1 MRSCCR
7 LVVCMA
13 LLVLSGSV
21 FAAEGTPAERLGR
34 VIADAAL
41 TDHRGSSVSLTE
53 FKEQPVIVLAFLG
66 TECPLAKLAVT
77 KLNGLAKEFEPRG
90 VIVLGINSN
99 RQDSLTDLAAQAK
112 EQDVGFRLLKDAGNK
127 LADAAGAV
135 RTPEVVVLDR
145 QRTIRYVGRI
155 DDQDGIGYRRETPKR
170 HDLKVA
176 IEELLAGKPVSVAT
190 TEVEGC
196 FIGKVRSPKPQA
208 EVTYSKHV
216 APILQNQCVNCHRS
230 GQIGPFAMTSYD
242 EVAGWAET
250 IAEVVEDNR
259 MPPWHASPDHG
270 KFSNAR
276 KLSDDERRV
285 LLDWAKAGAP
295 EGDRNDLPP
304 PKTFTDGWQ
313 LPREPDLI
321 VNMRDKPYDVPASGT
336 VRYQY
341 FVVDPKLTEDKWV
354 QAAELQAGDRSVVHH
369 ILVFAKTDTEMKK
382 FDGEGAFLA
391 AYVPGFLPQQ
401 YPAGMA
407 KLLPAGAKL
416 IFQIHY
422 TPNGKATQDLSRI
435 GLLFADESAVTHA
448 VMTSEARKSNGLIIP
463 PNANNS
469 RHEANSPKSPV
480 DVQLL
485 NLMPHMH
492 VRGRSFRYELQTAD
506 GRKERVLDVPRY
518 DFNWQTSYQLAE
530 PLSIP
535 AGSSMHV
542 VAHYDNSA
550 DNLNNPNPNATV
562 RWGEQTWDEMLIGY
576 FDIAVPRAALN
587 AASKANDKPS
597 RKPAAQA
604 LPPAVANRLLEA
616 MKQLDKNKDG
626 TLSLD
631 EVPERLLPIFKQLDL
646 NADDKLTPEE
656 VRKVLQQ
663 LQQRR

>member
-1 MRSCCR
+1 MRHGFAICVC
-7 LVVCMA
+7 LV
-13 LLVLSGSV
+13 LVLSNGL
-21 FAAEGTPAERLGR
+21 TQPAEASGKDRLGR
-34 VIADAAL
+34 VVSDAAL
-41 TDHRGSSVSLTE
+41 TDYRGASVSLTE
-53 FKEQPVIVLAFLG
+53 LKDKPVIVLAFLG

-77 KLNGLAKEFEPRG
+77 KLNTLAKEFEPRG
-90 VIVLGINSN
+90 VAVLGINSN
-99 RQDSLTDLAAQAK
+99 RQDSLADLAAQAK
-112 EQDVGFRLLKDAGNK
+112 EQDVAFQLLKDAGNK
-127 LADAAGAV
+127 LADAAGAI
-135 RTPEVVVLDR
+135 RTPEVVVLDQ
-145 QRTIRYVGRI
+145 QRAIRYVGRI
-155 DDQDGIGYRRETPKR
+155 DDQDGIGYRRETAKR
-170 HDLKVA
+170 SDLKIA

-196 FIGKVRSPKPQA
+196 FIGKVREPKRGA

-216 APILQNQCVNCHRS
+216 APILQNRCVNCHRP
-230 GQIGPFAMTSYD
+230 GQVAPFAMTSYD

-270 KFSNAR
+270 KFANAR
-276 KLSDDERRV
+276 NLPDNEKRM
-285 LLDWAKAGAP
+285 LLDWVKAGAP
-295 EGDRNDLPP
+295 EGDRNDLPS
-304 PKTFTDGWQ
+304 PKLFTDGWQ

-321 VNMRDKPYDVPASGT
+321 VAMRDKPYDVPASGT

-341 FVVDPKLTEDKWV
+341 FSVDPKLTEDKWV
-354 QAAELQAGDRSVVHH
+354 TAAEIQPGERSVVHH
-369 ILVFAKTDTEMKK
+369 VLVFAKTDSELRK

-401 YPAGMA
+401 YPTGMA

-416 IFQIHY
+416 IFQVHY
-422 TPNGKATQDLSRI
+422 TPNGKATKDTSRI
-435 GLLFADESAVTHA
+435 GLLFADEASVTHA
-448 VMTSEARKSNGLIIP
+448 VMTSEARKTGGLIIP

-469 RHEANSPKSPV
+469 RHEASSPKSPV

-542 VAHYDNSA
+542 VAHYDNSEN
-550 DNLNNPNPNATV
+550 NLNNPNPNATV

-576 FDIAVPRAALN
+576 FDVAVPRDAFEA
-587 AASKANDKPS
+587 S
-597 RKPAAQA
+597 RKPSAESKPKALGSN
-604 LPPAVANRLLEA
+604 LPPAIL
-616 MKQLDKNKDG
+616 KQLVEQLQQLDVNKDG
-626 TLSLD
+626 ILTPS
-631 EVPERLLPIFKQLDL
+631 EVPPKLMPIFKRLDI
-646 NADDKLTPEE
+646 DGDEKLTVEE
-656 VRKVLQQ
+656 VRKAIEKK
-663 LQQRR
+663 R

>member
-1 MRSCCR
+1 MLRGFQ
-7 LVVCMA
+7 VCVC
-13 LLVLSGSV
+13 LILVLSNGPAW
-21 FAAEGTPAERLGR
+21 AAESVGKDRLGR
-34 VIADAAL
+34 VVSDAAL
-41 TDHRGSSVSLTE
+41 TDYRGASVSLAE
-53 FKEQPVIVLAFLG
+53 LKDKPVVVLAFLG

-77 KLNGLAKEFEPRG
+77 KLNVLAKEFEPRG
-90 VIVLGINSN
+90 VAVLGINSN
-99 RQDSLTDLAAQAK
+99 RQDSLVDLAAQAK

-135 RTPEVVVLDR
+135 RTPEIVVLDQ
-145 QRTIRYVGRI
+145 QRAIRYVGRI
-155 DDQDGIGYRRETPKR
+155 DDQDGIGYRRETAKR
-170 HDLKVA
+170 SDLKIA
-176 IEELLAGKPVSVAT
+176 IEELLAGKPVSVST

-196 FIGKVRSPKPQA
+196 FIGKVREAKPGA

-216 APILQNQCVNCHRS
+216 ASILQNRCVNCHRP
-230 GQIGPFAMTSYD
+230 GQVAPFAMTSYD
-242 EVAGWAET
+242 KVAGWAET

-270 KFSNAR
+270 KFANAR
-276 KLSDDERRV
+276 NLPDDEKRV
-285 LLDWAKAGAP
+285 LLDWVKAGAP

-304 PKTFTDGWQ
+304 AKSFTDGWQ

-341 FVVDPKLTEDKWV
+341 FSVDPKLTEDKWV
-354 QAAELQAGDRSVVHH
+354 TAAEIQPGERSVVHH
-369 ILVFAKTDTEMKK
+369 VLVFAKTDAELRK

-401 YPAGMA
+401 YPTGMA
-407 KLLPAGAKL
+407 KLVPAGAKL
-416 IFQIHY
+416 IFQVHY
-422 TPNGKATQDLSRI
+422 TPNGKATKDTSRI
-435 GLLFADESAVTHA
+435 GLLFADDASITHA
-448 VMTSEARKSNGLIIP
+448 VMTSEARKMGGLIIP

-530 PLSIP
+530 PLHVA

-542 VAHYDNSA
+542 VAHYDNSEN
-550 DNLNNPNPNATV
+550 NLNNPNPNATV

-576 FDIAVPRAALN
+576 FDIAVPRDVFDATRKSSTE
-587 AASKANDKPS
+587 SKPKATGS
-597 RKPAAQA
+597 I
-604 LPPAVANRLLEA
+604 LPPAVL
-616 MKQLDKNKDG
+616 KQLVEQLQQLDVNKDG
-626 TLSLD
+626 VLAKS
-631 EVPERLLPIFKQLDL
+631 EVPAKLMPIFKRLDT
-646 NADDKLTPEE
+646 DGDERLTVEE
-656 VRKVLQQ
+656 VRKAIEKK
-663 LQQRR
+663 R